1 MALKLHNFEHN
12 LKRFGT
18 LGYQVPL
25 IQARNSKSVATSAL
39 PEECQN
45 LENILT
51 LAVGCRVMIRQ
62 NLSTE
67 DGLLNGTSDIVRNIL
82 YMTDVASSHL
92 EMLPVYVLV
101 EFLRYR
107 GPKLYDAVVPI
118 ASVLV
123 CFQKMT

>member
-1 MALKLHNFEHN
+1 MGLKLHNFEHN
-12 LKRFGT
+12 LKHFGT
-18 LGYQVPL
+18 LGYPVPL
-25 IQARNSKSVATSAL
+25 IQARNSNSVTASAL
-39 PEECQN
+39 PEECQT
-45 LENILT
+45 LEYILA
-51 LAVGCRVMIRQ
+51 LAVGCRVMTRQ

-92 EMLPVYVLV
+92 EMLPVCVLV
-101 EFLRYR
+101 EFQRYR

-123 CFQKMT
+123 CFQKLA